1 MESVGVGLLA
11 SRSANVCFNIDK
23 RQVAEWWSIVF
34 DAIAALIGA
43 EDRVGAQDL
52 DLRNGTV
59 AGFDW
64 GARTANIMAA
74 IWPERCS
81 ALASVSGYLI
91 GSQQAG
97 NANQ

>member
-1 MESVGVGLLA
+1 MCVLTSTNGRSPSGGVLYLL
-11 SRSANVCFNIDK
+11 RSLPSSERK
-23 RQVAEWWSIVF
+23 
-34 DAIAALIGA
+34 IGS
-43 EDRVGAQDL
+43 GAQDL